1 MKTGENLSASLEDY
15 LEAIHNISMDKQAAR
30 AKDIAQRLNLKSS
43 SVTGAL
49 RSLSEKG
56 LINYAPY
63 DLITLTPDGRSVAE
77 DIVFRHKTIKN
88 FLINVLHIDPA
99 EAEENACKIEHNIS
113 PTILDRLISFMKF
126 VEVCPRFEHHWVE
139 AFKIYNETGKIQDTC
154 KLCGS
159 NSSEKNGGTVDS

>member
-1 MKTGENLSASLEDY
+1 LKPDENLSASLEDY
-15 LEAIHNISMDKQAAR
+15 LEAIHNISLDKQAAR

-63 DLITLTPDGRSVAE
+63 DLITLTPDGKSVAE
-77 DIVFRHKTIKN
+77 DIVHRHETIKN
-88 FLINVLHIDPA
+88 FLVNVLHIDPS
-99 EAEENACKIEHNIS
+99 EAEENACKLEHNIS
-113 PTILDRLISFMKF
+113 PTILHRLISFMKF

-139 AFKIYNETGKIQDTC
+139 AFKIFNETGEIQDTC
-154 KLCGS
+154 KLCVS
-159 NSSEKNGGTVDS
+159 SSEKNGGQVDS